1 MSQQFEWDAAKAV
14 RNLKKHGVSFE
25 EAVSVF
31 ADPLALIYDDPDH
44 STSEKRAIIV
54 GRSTQGALLVVGF
67 TDRSDRVRI
76 ITARTAT
83 ARERRHHEENDDTSK
98 TQ

>member
-31 ADPLALIYDDPDH
+31 ADPLALIYADPDP
-44 STSEKRAIIV
+44 STS
-54 GRSTQGALLVVGF
+54 
-67 TDRSDRVRI
+67 
-76 ITARTAT
+76 
-83 ARERRHHEENDDTSK
+83 
-98 TQ
+98 

>member
-1 MSQQFEWDAAKAV
+1 MGQQFEWDAAKAA

-31 ADPLALIYDDPDH
+31 ADPQARLYDDPDH
-44 STSEKRAIIV
+44 SVSERRAIIV
-54 GRSTQGALLVVGF
+54 GISARAALLVVGF
-67 TDRSDRVRI
+67 TDRSDQVRI

-83 ARERRHHEENDDTSK
+83 TRERKHHEENDDTSK
-98 TQ
+98 AK